1 MSRWFWADHHDSPS
15 SRHRNIFHSTAPWV
29 NFTTRFHFARR
40 NSSKQAQGRA
50 LTSTQWNPV
59 RRSRGSER
67 CFKQKCLKCRIWY
80 GGSWNRV
87 PWGTPKSSMSMEFSI
102 INHPFWGTPHFRKTP
117 YVRRI
122 WCTMIFS
129 SDFFCMCRFISQ
141 TRGRRT
147 SRRLSGHLQLAPVAK
162 A

>member
-50 LTSTQWNPV
+50 LTGTQWNPV
-59 RRSRGSER
+59 RRSRGLNGVLNR
-67 CFKQKCLKCRIWY
+67 NVWNVGY
-80 GGSWNRV
+80 DMGGSWNRV

-117 YVRRI
+117 GYDAQWYFLLI
-122 WCTMIFS
+122 S
-129 SDFFCMCRFISQ
+129 SVCVVSIPRHVAVERPGDCRVISN
-141 TRGRRT
+141 
-147 SRRLSGHLQLAPVAK
+147 
-162 A
+162 